1 MPSKKI
7 IFGKEAREEILKGVD
22 TLANVVKLTLGPK
35 GNNVALEKENGLPSI
50 VNDGV
55 TIAKEIKLEQPLRN
69 MGVKLISEA
78 AIKTNDNAGDGTTTA
93 IVLAQSMI
101 QKSFKYVNSGYKPIL
116 IKKGILEASQKVVEK
131 ILEKSKPISTQED
144 ISNVATI
151 SSGQKEIGQIIVSA
165 IEKVTKKGVITIG
178 ESKGFET
185 ELEVVEGMQYDK
197 GYLSSVFITNVA
209 NMSSELDNAFVLVTD
224 HKINNI
230 NEISGLL
237 EEVKEKSVPLL
248 IIANSFDNDV
258 INILALNK
266 FHGALNIVM
275 TEAPGFGDNQKEL
288 LKDISILTKATFVDK
303 DLNTQLQEI
312 KFENLG
318 RIKKAIVKQDNTILM
333 GAEKTSELSE
343 RIKEIEINIQNT
355 KSDYELNNLK
365 SRLAKLSGGI
375 AVIKVGAVTEIE
387 LKEKKLR
394 IEDALNA
401 TQAAVTEGIL
411 VGGGKT
417 LVEIYKELK
426 NTLVNTNI
434 DIQKGINVILDSLL
448 IPTYQ
453 IAENAGFDGDLV
465 LKEQLKQED
474 NFGFDASNGQ
484 YVDLLK
490 QGIIDPTKVTKQ
502 VILNSA
508 SITSVLVTTEAAVFS
523 SKDKKHLSKNLD
535 MNSF

>member
-1 MPSKKI
+1 MAKTI
-7 IFGKEAREEILKGVD
+7 LFGKDARKEILKGVD
-22 TLANVVKLTLGPK
+22 ILADTVKLTLGPK

-55 TIAKEIKLEQPLRN
+55 TIAKEIQIDNVFQN
-69 MGVKLISEA
+69 MGAKLLCEA
-78 AIKTNDNAGDGTTTA
+78 ATKTNDNAGDGTTTA

-101 QKSFKYVNSGYKPIL
+101 HKGFKSVNSGSKSVL
-116 IKKGILEASQKVVEK
+116 VKKGILEASKRVAEK

-144 ISNVATI
+144 IANIATI
-151 SSGQKEIGQIIVSA
+151 SSGHKEIGQIIVSA
-165 IEKVTKKGVITIG
+165 MEKVTKKGIITIG
-178 ESKGFET
+178 ESRGFDT

-197 GYLSSVFITNVA
+197 GYLSSVFITNFA
-209 NMSSELDNAFVLVTD
+209 NMSSELESASILITN
-224 HKINNI
+224 HKISNI

-237 EEVKEKSVPLL
+237 EEVKDKSVPLL

-266 FHGALNIVM
+266 FHGALNISI

-288 LKDISILTKATFVDK
+288 MKDIAILTKSKFIDK
-303 DLNTQLQEI
+303 DLSMQLQEV
-312 KFENLG
+312 KFEDLG
-318 RIKKAIVKQDNTILM
+318 KIRKAVVKQDNTILI
-333 GAEKTSELSE
+333 GADKTSELSK
-343 RIKEIEINIQNT
+343 RIKEIENHIQNT
-355 KSDYELNNLK
+355 QSDYELNNLK

-375 AVIKVGAVTEIE
+375 AVIKVGAATETE

-417 LVEIYKELK
+417 LIEIYKELK
-426 NTLVNTNI
+426 DNLKNPNV
-434 DIQKGINVILDSLL
+434 DIQKGINVVLESLL

-453 IAENAGFDGDLV
+453 IAENAGFDGDSV
-465 LKEQLKQED
+465 IKEQLQQKE
-474 NFGFDASNGQ
+474 NFGFDAESGE

-490 QGIIDPTKVTKQ
+490 KGIIDPTKVTKQ
-502 VILNSA
+502 AVLNSA
-508 SITSVLVTTEAAVFS
+508 SIASLFVTTEAAVAPL
-523 SKDKKHLSKNLD
+523 KDKKNISKNLD
-535 MNSF
+535 INSF